1 MTNKEKERQAR
12 KHYQA
17 WERSEDYALEFAYKS
32 FSVYKARAWRYCL
45 EKQAELNG
53 RGLKVI
59 THNSNIFTAGFEY
72 YDEEAQTVKFYYI
85 TPSYDC
91 AIEIPAD
98 ML

>member
-12 KHYQA
+12 KQYNA
-17 WERSEDYALEFAYKS
+17 WERSEDYALEFVYKS
-32 FSVYKARAWRYCL
+32 FSVYKARAWRYCQ

-59 THNSNIFTAGFEY
+59 AHNSQIFTAGFEY
-72 YDEEAQTVKFYYI
+72 CDEKTGTAKFYYI

-91 AIEIPAD
+91 AIDITAD

>member
-1 MTNKEKERQAR
+1 MNAKEMERQAR
-12 KHYQA
+12 NHYEA
-17 WERSEDYALEFAYKS
+17 WKRSEDYALDSVYGS
-32 FSVYKARAWRYCL
+32 YSVYKARAWRYCQ

-59 THNSNIFTAGFEY
+59 SHNTNIFTAGFEY
-72 YDEEAQTVKFYYI
+72 YDEKAQTVKFYYI

-91 AIEIPAD
+91 AIDITAD